1 MKKVTLMLSL
11 LAVILLSSC
20 SVSVTTTG
28 KDSETKKAES
38 AQVKRPKYLIS
49 VTQGTQNLGT
59 IKMETFPDV
68 APKHA
73 ANFDSL
79 VAIKFYD
86 GTAFHRVIADFMIQ
100 GGDPNSKDKPKSTW
114 GKGDP
119 SQKKLPAEFSK
130 LKHVRGIISAAR
142 AGNNINS
149 ATSQFFIVTYDTDY
163 LDGQY
168 SIFGKVL
175 EGMDVVDKIA
185 NAPKDANDNPLQK
198 ISMKIE
204 KIAE

>member
-1 MKKVTLMLSL
+1 MKKLSFL
-11 LAVILLSSC
+11 LCMLAVIALSSC
-20 SVSVTTTG
+20 SVSVTTKG
-28 KDSETKKAES
+28 DNKAAENS
-38 AQVKRPKYLIS
+38 NIKRPKYLIT

-119 SQKKLPAEFSK
+119 SQTKLPAEFSK
-130 LKHVRGIISAAR
+130 LKHLRGIISAAR
-142 AGNNINS
+142 AANNINS
-149 ATSQFFIVTYDTDY
+149 ATSQFFIVTNDTDY

-175 EGMDVVDKIA
+175 EGWDVVDKIA
-185 NAPKDANDNPLQK
+185 NAPKDANDTPLLK